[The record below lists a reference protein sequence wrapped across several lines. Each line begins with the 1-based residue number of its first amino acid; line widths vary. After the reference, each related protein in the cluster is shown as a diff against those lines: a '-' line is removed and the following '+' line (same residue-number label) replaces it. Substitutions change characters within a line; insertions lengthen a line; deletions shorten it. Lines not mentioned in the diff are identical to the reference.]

1 MEATRLAC
9 RLRREVEGKEGGD
22 VGGSAILED
31 LAVGRVVTD
40 CACPDLVQGSDSRL
54 DDVGACGIAAWCG
67 G

>member
-1 MEATRLAC
+1 
-9 RLRREVEGKEGGD
+9 
-22 VGGSAILED
+22 
-31 LAVGRVVTD
+31 VTD